1 MPLTRRAALK
11 LGLAA
16 SAAAALPGRAFAAG
30 YRVGVGRDADA
41 YHATRRAIESSGEW
55 PALSVPGRTVVI
67 KPNIVSPRPASS
79 GATTDPEVVRAIVD
93 QALADG
99 ASAVQIVEGSPD
111 GAYFTECG
119 YDFFST
125 YDADGRVQ
133 LVDLGQATQVMAPLS
148 GGMVYGAVSMPE
160 LVLGGDRV
168 FVSVGKLKT
177 HGDSVA
183 SLTMKNLFGL
193 PTVDKYISYLPIGR
207 FAMHDRS
214 MHQTVVDLNRLRPVD
229 FAVLDGIWGMEG
241 AGPLY
246 GSPVRMDTVLA
257 GANALAVDRVA
268 LSLMGLPQW
277 AVRHL
282 DYGAAAGLGPLALGD
297 VVITGDAIVPRAFV
311 LPKLPPY
318 VEYPRVSPASFRPSA
333 GQKTNVGIYYYQQC
347 IRVVDILRL
356 FDDRPAVELI
366 KTLKP
371 YGSRAQGS
379 EFLVWDGRA
388 EDGTLAP
395 PGRYAAHVRAFQPTA
410 DGRPMDGIA
419 WVTVAA

>member
-1 MPLTRRAALK
+1 
-11 LGLAA
+11 
-16 SAAAALPGRAFAAG
+16 
-30 YRVGVGRDADA
+30 
-41 YHATRRAIESSGEW
+41 
-55 PALSVPGRTVVI
+55 VVI